1 VTRGEEFVQLR
12 PLLFSIAYRILGSVS
27 EEYELPADPL
37 SGVFRPH
44 RLNPVPVAPSG
55 L

>member
-1 VTRGEEFVQLR
+1 M
-12 PLLFSIAYRILGSVS
+12 S
-27 EEYELPADPL
+27 ADPWRVDRAFLFPVLNAVDGFLEAARQADLL

-44 RLNPVPVAPSG
+44 RLNPVPVAPSD